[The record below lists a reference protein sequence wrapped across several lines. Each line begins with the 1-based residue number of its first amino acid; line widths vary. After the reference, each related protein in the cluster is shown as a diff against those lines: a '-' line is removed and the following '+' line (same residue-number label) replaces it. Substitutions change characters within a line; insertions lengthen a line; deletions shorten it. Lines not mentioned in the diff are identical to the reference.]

1 LEVARVPTVVGRRP
15 TGGGRFVTFG
25 SQRISPGVIS
35 SRAIEREEA
44 VLAKGGDCDCAVLR
58 ERKVEGG

>member
-1 LEVARVPTVVGRRP
+1 
-15 TGGGRFVTFG
+15 VTFG